1 MPDDKNVY
9 IGDDIL
15 DLDADTKKNEKSLN
29 AIKLSNEE
37 FDHYRKTDE
46 TLADSLLD
54 D

>member
-1 MPDDKNVY
+1 MPDDKNFY

-15 DLDADTKKNEKSLN
+15 DLDADTRKNQKSLN

-37 FDHYRKTDE
+37 YDHYRKTDE
-46 TLADSLLD
+46 TLADDLLD